1 MEDFILYAYI
11 GGVGI
16 AILSSLIGSFVIWKK
31 MSYFGDS
38 LSHSVLL
45 GVIISI
51 FLQISPMVGAF
62 IMAIIFALSLHKL
75 KKYHESDT
83 ILGILAHSG
92 MALAIIA
99 VSLIDTIKIDIM
111 SYLFGDILA
120 ISQND
125 IYIIYAIS
133 IFVLVW
139 LKFNWQKM
147 LLNCINKELA
157 IAEKINVKNLNL
169 QFTLL
174 IAAIVVVSLKFVGG
188 LLITALLILPSST
201 ARNFSNSPLQMLVL
215 STFFGVISVIL
226 GIYTSIIINTP
237 SGPTIILSNLLFF
250 CISITHRNF
259 SK

>member
-1 MEDFILYAYI
+1 MENFIIYAFI
-11 GGVGI
+11 GGIGI

-51 FLQISPMVGAF
+51 FLKISPIIGAF

-99 VSLIDTIKIDIM
+99 VSLIDTVKIDVM
-111 SYLFGDILA
+111 GYLFGDILA
-120 ISQND
+120 INKDD
-125 IYIIYAIS
+125 IYIIYTIC

-139 LKFNWQKM
+139 LRLNWQKM
-147 LLNCINKELA
+147 LLSCINKELA
-157 IAEKINVKNLNL
+157 IAEKINVRNLNL

-174 IAAIVVVSLKFVGG
+174 IAAIVVASLKFVGG

-201 ARNFSNSPLQMLVL
+201 ARNFSSSPLQMILYSL
-215 STFFGVISVIL
+215 FFGVISVIS
-226 GIYTSIIINTP
+226 GIYTSIIIDTP
-237 SGPTIILSNLLFF
+237 SGPTIILSNLIFF
-250 CISITHRNF
+250 IISIIYRNMNR
-259 SK
+259 